1 MSDHKPSSQPVAQGM
16 DAHNATYQGFL
27 DFSVAGSIICLYIVV
42 ALVTF
47 RFMNNPANVITG
59 FGGILVGVITSF
71 IALRM
76 GGKWL
81 VALVPL
87 VLLGLFVAGNVHM
100 S

>member
-1 MSDHKPSSQPVAQGM
+1 MAEHGSSSSPPVQGM

-27 DFSVAGSIICLYIVV
+27 SFSVAGTIVCLYIVV

-47 RFMNNPANVITG
+47 RFMGNPMNVIVG
-59 FGGILVGVITSF
+59 FGGILLGVLTSI
-71 IALRM
+71 IAMRL

-81 VALVPL
+81 IAVIPL
-87 VLLGLFVAGNVHM
+87 VLLGLFVAANVQM